1 MQGNEILPLM
11 NGKVL
16 RSGELASKAGVSVA
30 TLRYYERR
38 GLIPRPARSE
48 SGYRAYPPGTVEVV
62 RMIKQAQKLQFSLRE
77 IGELLQLR
85 SHPQASCADVYA
97 SGRLKLQDLESRI
110 ATLTTIRDRLA
121 QLVSTCSRRDDL
133 RAHDCAFFAE
143 LAGQPQIKPV

>member
-1 MQGNEILPLM
+1 M

-85 SHPQASCADVYA
+85 NHSEASCADVCEA
-97 SGRLKLQDLESRI
+97 GHIKLQDLEHRI
-110 ATLTTIRDRLA
+110 ATLTRIRDRLA
-121 QLVSTCSRRDDL
+121 ELLRTCSRRGDL
-133 RAHDCAFFAE
+133 SAHECPFFAE
-143 LAGQPQIKPV
+143 LAANAESEPV

>member
-1 MQGNEILPLM
+1 M

-85 SHPQASCADVYA
+85 ARPEASCADVYA
-97 SGRLKLQDLESRI
+97 SGHIKLEDLEARI
-110 ATLTTIRDRLA
+110 ASLARVRD
-121 QLVSTCSRRDDL
+121 QLKELMATCSRRSDL
-133 RAHDCAFFAE
+133 PAKECSFFAE
-143 LAGQPQIKPV
+143 LADGGV

>member
-1 MQGNEILPLM
+1 M

-48 SGYRAYPPGTVEVV
+48 SGYRAYPPSTVDVV

-85 SHPQASCADVYA
+85 DRPEASCTDVYQR
-97 SGRLKLQDLESRI
+97 GTIKLDDLDHRI
-110 ATLTTIRDRLA
+110 ATLVSIRDRLRE
-121 QLVSTCSRRDDL
+121 LLSTCSCQSDL
-133 RAHDCAFFAE
+133 AAKDCWFFAE
-143 LAGQPQIKPV
+143 LARSADARGQ

>member
-1 MQGNEILPLM
+1 MHGNEVLSM

-85 SHPQASCADVYA
+85 NHSEASCADVCEA
-97 SGRLKLQDLESRI
+97 GHIKLQDLENRI
-110 ATLTTIRDRLA
+110 ATLTRIRDRLGE
-121 QLVSTCSRRDDL
+121 LLRTCSRRDDL
-133 RAHDCAFFAE
+133 SAHECPFFSE
-143 LAGQPQIKPV
+143 LAANAESKLV

>member
-1 MQGNEILPLM
+1 M

-16 RSGELASKAGVSVA
+16 RSGELASQAGVSVA

-85 SHPQASCADVYA
+85 ARPEASCADVFT
-97 SGRLKLQDLESRI
+97 SGHIKLQDLETRI
-110 ATLTTIRDRLA
+110 VALSSIRDRLRE
-121 QLVSTCSRRDDL
+121 LLSTCARRGDL
-133 RAHDCAFFAE
+133 SAKDCPFFEE
-143 LAGQPQIKPV
+143 LAGLPESNSV

>member
-1 MQGNEILPLM
+1 M

-77 IGELLQLR
+77 IGELLELR
-85 SHPQASCADVYA
+85 GRPEATCADVHA
-97 SGRLKLQDLESRI
+97 SGYLKLQDLETRI
-110 ATLTTIRDRLA
+110 ATLTKIRDRLA
-121 QLVSTCSRRDDL
+121 ELLSTCSRRDEV
-133 RAHDCAFFAE
+133 RAHDCPFFAE

>member
-1 MQGNEILPLM
+1 M
-11 NGKVL
+11 NGKAL

-38 GLIPRPARSE
+38 GLIPRPARSK

-85 SHPQASCADVYA
+85 GEQSATCKDVYE
-97 SGRLKLQDLESRI
+97 SGRGKLHDIEARI
-110 ATLTTIRDRLA
+110 ETLSSIRERLA
-121 QLVSTCSRRDDL
+121 GLLSACPRRDDMS
-133 RAHDCAFFAE
+133 AHDCAFFEE
-143 LAGQPQIKPV
+143 LAEPYEPEPV